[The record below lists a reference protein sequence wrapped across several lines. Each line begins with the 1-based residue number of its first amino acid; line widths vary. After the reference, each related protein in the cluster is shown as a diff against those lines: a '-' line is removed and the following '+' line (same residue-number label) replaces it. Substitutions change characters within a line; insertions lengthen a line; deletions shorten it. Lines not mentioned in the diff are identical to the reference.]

1 MERMLKARA
10 GAARMAL
17 MNTQDPTARDII
29 SNAQANA
36 IVELAKKDQGLAT
49 LSAEARATLLCLVQ
63 DAPWAQGDLV
73 KVLQA
78 LSEEPMVKG
87 KTKRLPLQVRAF
99 AIDMCSNQQQ
109 VRQSATTINIQ
120 QPSAVAA
127 ATAASSQQPSKGS
140 N

>member
-10 GAARMAL
+10 GAARMVL

-36 IVELAKKDQGLAT
+36 IVELAKKDQGLAS

-78 LSEEPMVKG
+78 LSEGKPEPMVKE
-87 KTKRLPLQVRAF
+87 KTKR
-99 AIDMCSNQQQ
+99 M
-109 VRQSATTINIQ
+109 
-120 QPSAVAA
+120 PSHV
-127 ATAASSQQPSKGS
+127 
-140 N
+140 